1 MQTRANYCS
10 SVLTKYEDMLCPK
23 IGTEAFEKVRL
34 GRKRKEATKDNKVID
49 DVITTA
55 KFNHTKVSRAKRI
68 IYFLKYF

>member
-1 MQTRANYCS
+1 
-10 SVLTKYEDMLCPK
+10 MLCPK